1 MSVHQRQAAP
11 RATGAENENGNG
23 SSHFVRPNCERRLE
37 HVRDYG
43 LRRDFADRCVLVNR
57 KGWAMIKDED
67 LFAGAQVRARRK
79 ELGMTQEELAGALG
93 LTFQQVQKY
102 ERGINRISVSRLAQI
117 MQVLSVPA
125 EYFFDVKIERVERR
139 LNRNDRRKKD
149 RRNSDRRAQ

>member
-1 MSVHQRQAAP
+1 M
-11 RATGAENENGNG
+11 
-23 SSHFVRPNCERRLE
+23 
-37 HVRDYG
+37 RDYG